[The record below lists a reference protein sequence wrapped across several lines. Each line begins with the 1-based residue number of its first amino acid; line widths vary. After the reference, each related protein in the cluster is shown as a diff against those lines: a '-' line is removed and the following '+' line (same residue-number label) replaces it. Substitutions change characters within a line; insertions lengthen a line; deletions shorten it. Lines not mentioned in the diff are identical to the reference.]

1 MSACRIDPEGLKTLC
16 AAVFAADGMEK
27 SNAEKVAATLVEADL
42 RGVSSHGCVRLRS
55 YIERSHREHWNPDPH
70 FRFTQT
76 MPAVALLDGDAG
88 FGSLVG
94 IAAMEKAV
102 ELAKQYG
109 VGICA
114 ARNSSH
120 FGMAAYYPLLAARR
134 GMLGFACTNG
144 MPNLAPFGSREG
156 KLGTNPFS
164 LAVPQEGA
172 EPLVLDV
179 ACSVTARGNVANY
192 KREGRQLPEGW
203 CLDPEGRPTSDPA
216 LGLKGTMRPFGGY
229 KGSGLAVFVDILS
242 GILAG
247 AANSP
252 QLKKAQTEEHEGG
265 PNVGHFFL
273 AADLRAFG
281 DPAALKAQLQAF
293 SAELHGSLPAPG
305 VSRIY
310 LPGEIEA
317 EKYAYNRAHGILMG
331 EGSWK
336 EICETC
342 RRFVPDLDPES
353 FVLARTEE
361 NFLKSA
367 AK

>member
-1 MSACRIDPEGLKTLC
+1 MTTYRIRPEGLQRLC
-16 AAVFAADGMEK
+16 AAVFAADGMPPA
-27 SNAEKVAATLVEADL
+27 NAERVAASLIEADL
-42 RGVSSHGCVRLRS
+42 RGVSSHGAVRLAS
-55 YIERSHREHWNPDPH
+55 YVERSHKEHWNPNPQLNFSQH
-70 FRFTQT
+70 

-94 IAAMEKAV
+94 TAAMEKAM
-102 ELAKQYG
+102 ELAEIFG
-109 VGICA
+109 VGVCV

-164 LAVPQEGA
+164 LAMPQDGA
-172 EPLVLDV
+172 EPLILDV

-192 KREGRQLPEGW
+192 KREGKLLPEGW
-203 CLDPEGRPTSDPA
+203 CIDADGNPTRDPA
-216 LGLKGTMRPFGGY
+216 AGLKGEMLPFGGH
-229 KGSGLAVFVDILS
+229 KGSGLAIFVDVLS

-252 QLKKAQTEEHEGG
+252 EIRKAQTPGHEGG

-273 AADLRAFG
+273 AAKLEAFG
-281 DPAALKAQLQAF
+281 DPEALKERLRAF
-293 SAELHGSLPAPG
+293 LEELRSSAPAPG
-305 VSRIY
+305 VTRIY
-310 LPGEIEA
+310 MPGEPEA
-317 EKYAYNRAHGILMG
+317 EKVRANREHGILMG
-331 EGSWK
+331 EGAWN

-342 RRFVPDLDPES
+342 RRFGINEDPEAY
-353 FVLARTEE
+353 VLEKTEE
-361 NFLKSA
+361 DFLK
-367 AK
+367 K

>member
-1 MSACRIDPEGLKTLC
+1 MKGGTQLGPGTRKAAGLSRMKGGTQKSPAIGK
-16 AAVFAADGMEK
+16 AAAG
-27 SNAEKVAATLVEADL
+27 
-42 RGVSSHGCVRLRS
+42 
-55 YIERSHREHWNPDPH
+55 
-70 FRFTQT
+70 
-76 MPAVALLDGDAG
+76 PAVALLDGDAG

-94 IAAMEKAV
+94 TAAMEKAV
-102 ELAKQYG
+102 ELAETYG

-164 LAVPQEGA
+164 LAMPQEGA

-192 KREGRQLPEGW
+192 KREGKLLPEGW
-203 CLDPEGRPTSDPA
+203 CMDVEGNPTRDPA
-216 LGLKGTMRPFGGY
+216 EGLKGTMRPFGGY
-229 KGSGLAVFVDILS
+229 KGSGLAVFVDVLS

-252 QLKKAQTEEHEGG
+252 QIRQAQTQEHEGG
-265 PNVGHFFL
+265 PDVGHFFL
-273 AADLRAFG
+273 AAKLSAFG
-281 DPAALKAQLQAF
+281 DPDALKRRLSGF
-293 SAELHGSLPAPG
+293 LEELRESAPAPG
-305 VSRIY
+305 VARIY
-310 LPGEIEA
+310 MPGEPEA
-317 EKYAYNRAHGILMG
+317 EKYAYKTAHGILMG

-336 EICETC
+336 EICGICGKYAPE
-342 RRFVPDLDPES
+342 LDPAAY
-353 FVLARTEE
+353 VLDRTEE
-361 NFLKSA
+361 RFLK
-367 AK
+367 